1 MDLVFVLIVGVG
13 CMLIVEAAP
22 APGREAKA
30 LMDFGWPRNDSR
42 ADHCMWNGI
51 ACDDAGRVVEMTRLL
66 DPDSSNQTLL
76 VGTRGYIAPELAF
89 TMVVTEKC
97 DVYSFGVVAL
107 EIMFGDHPAN
117 PSIDANPNQIFWPTS
132 PP

>member
-1 MDLVFVLIVGVG
+1 MNWSSPNMDLVFVLIVGVG

-22 APGREAKA
+22 APA
-30 LMDFGWPRNDSR
+30 
-42 ADHCMWNGI
+42 
-51 ACDDAGRVVEMTRLL
+51 RLL

-107 EIMFGDHPAN
+107 EIMFGDHPVSN
-117 PSIDANPNQIFWPTS
+117 VEQSVKISMNQIALS
-132 PP
+132 